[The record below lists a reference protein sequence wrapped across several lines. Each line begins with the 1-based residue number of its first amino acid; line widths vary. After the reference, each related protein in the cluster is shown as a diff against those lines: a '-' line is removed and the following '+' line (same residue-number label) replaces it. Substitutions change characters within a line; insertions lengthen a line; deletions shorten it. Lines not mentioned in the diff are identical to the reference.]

1 MQISRRNKLFKIIIT
16 VVFIVIAVIAINEFM
31 CFALE
36 PDDRSSESKAMW
48 KNYREQGELDT
59 VYAGSSFC
67 LVSFDPEVIDAE
79 AGTKSY
85 NMGTYGQPLPQ
96 SYIAIKTAIKEHHV
110 KNVVLAIGYYALR
123 DSDKSTNAEVTF
135 LHAQAEGQSL
145 VKKVKIGLEYITQ
158 ADNITRGVS
167 LNYFSPWV
175 YNHVNFSPPEIA
187 DNLRNK
193 LNGKYEKEGWE
204 DSFRKGCVTEN
215 GTLDYNDHEQT
226 DRTSKAMY
234 GNSAASHYGFD
245 QLDRICNLC
254 NKNGC
259 RLIVINT
266 PRPAYDVLSYGT
278 KEYFNQKKALTSFLN
293 ERGALYYDF
302 NFAKPELFESNDDYF
317 VSSEH
322 LNAKGAEEFSRSFGK
337 FMGGIIAGKS
347 EEKLN
352 KEFNSSEEYM
362 DTIDYISSV
371 ELNCEED
378 DDGMIN
384 AKATAYTGSK
394 VIPEYEFLVKYEGES
409 SYTVMKEF
417 STSNSFIYKPENQ
430 GVYYLRVNVREKG
443 SNNEFDRYSVKDITA
458 VQ

>member
-16 VVFIVIAVIAINEFM
+16 VVIIVIAVIAINEFM

-96 SYIAIKTAIKEHHV
+96 SYIAIRTAIKEHHV

-145 VKKVKIGLEYITQ
+145 VKKAKIGLEYITQ
-158 ADNITRGVS
+158 PDNITRGVS

-175 YNHVNFSPPEIA
+175 YNHVNFSPSEIV
-187 DNLRNK
+187 NNVSNK
-193 LNGKYEKEGWE
+193 LNGEYEKEGWE

-215 GTLDYNDHEQT
+215 RTLDYNDKEQT
-226 DRTSKAMY
+226 ERTSKAMY
-234 GNSAASHYGFD
+234 GNEPASEYGLD
-245 QLDRICNLC
+245 QLDRLCKLC

-266 PRPAYDVLSYGT
+266 PRPTYDVISYGT
-278 KEYFNQKKALTSFLN
+278 DEYFDQMQTLKSYLS
-293 ERGALYYDF
+293 ERGASYYDF
-302 NFAKPELFESNDDYF
+302 NLAKPELYESHKDYYA
-317 VSSEH
+317 SSEH
-322 LNAKGAEEFSRSFGK
+322 LNTKGTEVFSESFGL
-337 FMGGIIAGKS
+337 FLKS
-347 EEKLN
+347 IL
-352 KEFNSSEEYM
+352 
-362 DTIDYISSV
+362 D
-371 ELNCEED
+371 
-378 DDGMIN
+378 
-384 AKATAYTGSK
+384 
-394 VIPEYEFLVKYEGES
+394 GES
-409 SYTVMKEF
+409 NKKLDNKFF
-417 STSNSFIYKPENQ
+417 SQDEYIE
-430 GVYYLRVNVREKG
+430 REC
-443 SNNEFDRYSVKDITA
+443 
-458 VQ
+458 Q